1 MKSEAY
7 PPLTSPC
14 SSTVRPSLSSSVES
28 YSVCLFRSFVSLF
41 SPFLSLSIS
50 LLVSFRISRLSL
62 FVARRKE
69 EERMCIILLR
79 IGHKVKCGQ
88 HKDRPARRV
97 SVRHRKSDFSSFSL
111 FSVDIIE
118 TSGVWLAFPSFF
130 NFLSTTRQR
139 SFFGYRFIV
148 IKKKEEKISPHLYQ
162 SHRSEITDP
171 RVIMG
176 AITSLARLGRMNVQ
190 RLDITSLH

>member
-1 MKSEAY
+1 M
-7 PPLTSPC
+7 
-14 SSTVRPSLSSSVES
+14 
-28 YSVCLFRSFVSLF
+28 FVSLF
-41 SPFLSLSIS
+41 RFPLLSLSLS
-50 LLVSFRISRLSL
+50 LSLVSFRISRLSL

-118 TSGVWLAFPSFF
+118 TSGVWLAFPSLF

-139 SFFGYRFIV
+139 SFFGFIV
-148 IKKKEEKISPHLYQ
+148 IKKKEEKNLAPLVLIASIRNNGSPCYYGSYYEFSTIGTYECATSRYNLVTLKL
-162 SHRSEITDP
+162 EP
-171 RVIMG
+171 RLCLVSPGIG
-176 AITSLARLGRMNVQ
+176 QRFLVTSRGGGG
-190 RLDITSLH
+190 

>member
-1 MKSEAY
+1 MKHIHHLPRPA
-7 PPLTSPC
+7 PPRSVHLCPPP
-14 SSTVRPSLSSSVES
+14 SSLIPFVCFALSFPS
-28 YSVCLFRSFVSLF
+28 SL
-41 SPFLSLSIS
+41 PFSLSIS
-50 LLVSFRISRLSL
+50 PLVSFRISRLSL

>member
-50 LLVSFRISRLSL
+50 PLVSFRISRLSL

-130 NFLSTTRQR
+130 NFLSTT
-139 SFFGYRFIV
+139 FFLWIP
-148 IKKKEEKISPHLYQ
+148 I
-162 SHRSEITDP
+162 HRY
-171 RVIMG
+171 
-176 AITSLARLGRMNVQ
+176 
-190 RLDITSLH
+190 

>member
-88 HKDRPARRV
+88 HKDRPARSV

-148 IKKKEEKISPHLYQ
+148 IKKKEEKSRPTCTNRI
-162 SHRSEITDP
+162 DP
-171 RVIMG
+171 K
-176 AITSLARLGRMNVQ
+176 
-190 RLDITSLH
+190 